1 MRRCWRWMDAL
12 PAQPGPGAGSR
23 GLVPDHGRHLGY
35 RRRVPSVLG
44 ILADC
49 AYSSARRHSLIGLR
63 GSCRS
68 PWCGGGASNEEVN
81 MAHFSVLPP
90 EINSL
95 RMYLG
100 AGSAPMLQAAAA
112 WDGLAAELGTAASSF
127 SSVTT
132 GLTGQAWQGPASAA
146 MAAAAAPYAGFLT
159 TASAQAQLAA
169 GQAKAVA
176 SVFEAAKAA
185 IVPPAAVAA
194 NREAFLA
201 LIRSNWLGLNAPWI
215 AAVESLYE
223 EYWAAD
229 VAAMTGYHAGAS
241 QAAAQLPLPAGLQ
254 QFLNTLPN
262 LGIGNQGNAN
272 LGGGNTGS
280 GNIGNG
286 NKGSS
291 NLGGGNI
298 GNNNIGSGNR
308 GSDNFGAGNVGT
320 GNIGFGN
327 QGPIDVNLLATPG
340 QNNVGLGNIGN
351 NNMGFGNTGDAN
363 TGGGNTGNGNI
374 GGG

>member
-1 MRRCWRWMDAL
+1 
-12 PAQPGPGAGSR
+12 
-23 GLVPDHGRHLGY
+23 
-35 RRRVPSVLG
+35 
-44 ILADC
+44 
-49 AYSSARRHSLIGLR
+49 
-63 GSCRS
+63 
-68 PWCGGGASNEEVN
+68 

-272 LGGGNTGS
+272 LGG
-280 GNIGNG
+280 
-286 NKGSS
+286 
-291 NLGGGNI
+291 
-298 GNNNIGSGNR
+298 
-308 GSDNFGAGNVGT
+308 
-320 GNIGFGN
+320 
-327 QGPIDVNLLATPG
+327 
-340 QNNVGLGNIGN
+340 
-351 NNMGFGNTGDAN
+351 
-363 TGGGNTGNGNI
+363 
-374 GGG
+374 